1 LDRGYP
7 HIVVVDRYAPDLIG
21 HAVSSRREH
30 MGWRREVRD
39 RIAELE
45 HQRLRLEEQRRRARR
60 LGGPEGERLE
70 AELRAKVQEISHN
83 IDDLR
88 ASLG

>member
-1 LDRGYP
+1 
-7 HIVVVDRYAPDLIG
+7 
-21 HAVSSRREH
+21 
-30 MGWRREVRD
+30 MGWRREIRE

-45 HQRLRLEEQRRRARR
+45 QQRLRLEEERRRARR

-70 AELRAKVQEISHN
+70 AELSAKVQQISNH

-88 ASLG
+88 ASLE

>member
-1 LDRGYP
+1 
-7 HIVVVDRYAPDLIG
+7 
-21 HAVSSRREH
+21 
-30 MGWRREVRD
+30 MGWRREIRD

-45 HQRLRLEEQRRRARR
+45 QQRLKLETERRRARR

-70 AELRAKVQEISHN
+70 AQVRAKVQEISHH

>member
-1 LDRGYP
+1 
-7 HIVVVDRYAPDLIG
+7 
-21 HAVSSRREH
+21 
-30 MGWRREVRD
+30 MGWRRKIRD

-45 HQRLRLEEQRRRARR
+45 HQRLRLEQERRRARR

-70 AELRAKVQEISHN
+70 AELNAKLQEISNH

-88 ASLG
+88 ASLK

>member
-1 LDRGYP
+1 
-7 HIVVVDRYAPDLIG
+7 
-21 HAVSSRREH
+21 
-30 MGWRREVRD
+30 MGWRGEIRE

-45 HQRLRLEEQRRRARR
+45 HQRLRLEEQRRCGRR

-70 AELRAKVQEISHN
+70 AEAKERLQEISHH

-88 ASLG
+88 SSLE

>member
-1 LDRGYP
+1 
-7 HIVVVDRYAPDLIG
+7 
-21 HAVSSRREH
+21 
-30 MGWRREVRD
+30 MGWRGEIRE

-70 AELRAKVQEISHN
+70 AEAKERLQEISHH

-88 ASLG
+88 SSLE

>member
-1 LDRGYP
+1 
-7 HIVVVDRYAPDLIG
+7 
-21 HAVSSRREH
+21 

-45 HQRLRLEEQRRRARR
+45 QQRLRLEEQSRRARR
-60 LGGPEGERLE
+60 LGGPEGERLQ
-70 AELRAKVQEISHN
+70 AELRAKVQQISHH

-88 ASLG
+88 ASLR

>member
-1 LDRGYP
+1 
-7 HIVVVDRYAPDLIG
+7 
-21 HAVSSRREH
+21 
-30 MGWRREVRD
+30 MGWRGEIRD

-45 HQRLRLEEQRRRARR
+45 QQRLRLEEQSQSARR

-70 AELRAKVQEISHN
+70 ADLRAKLQEISHN

-88 ASLG
+88 ASLE

>member
-1 LDRGYP
+1 
-7 HIVVVDRYAPDLIG
+7 
-21 HAVSSRREH
+21 
-30 MGWRREVRD
+30 MGWRREIRE

-45 HQRLRLEEQRRRARR
+45 HQRLRLEQERRRARR

-70 AELRAKVQEISHN
+70 AEVRTKLQEISHY

>member
-1 LDRGYP
+1 
-7 HIVVVDRYAPDLIG
+7 
-21 HAVSSRREH
+21 
-30 MGWRREVRD
+30 MGWRGEIRE

-45 HQRLRLEEQRRRARR
+45 QQRLQLEEQRRRARR

-70 AELRAKVQEISHN
+70 ADLRAKVQEISHH

-88 ASLG
+88 ASLE

>member
-1 LDRGYP
+1 
-7 HIVVVDRYAPDLIG
+7 
-21 HAVSSRREH
+21 
-30 MGWRREVRD
+30 MGWRREIRE

-45 HQRLRLEEQRRRARR
+45 QQRLRLEAERRRARR

-70 AELRAKVQEISHN
+70 AEVRAKVQEISHY

-88 ASLG
+88 ASLE

>member
-1 LDRGYP
+1 
-7 HIVVVDRYAPDLIG
+7 
-21 HAVSSRREH
+21 
-30 MGWRREVRD
+30 MGWRREIRD

-45 HQRLRLEEQRRRARR
+45 QQRLRLEAERRRASR

-70 AELRAKVQEISHN
+70 AELGAKVQQISNH

>member
-1 LDRGYP
+1 
-7 HIVVVDRYAPDLIG
+7 
-21 HAVSSRREH
+21 
-30 MGWRREVRD
+30 MGWRREIRD

-45 HQRLRLEEQRRRARR
+45 HQRLRLEEERRRARR

-70 AELRAKVQEISHN
+70 AELRSKVQQISHH

-88 ASLG
+88 AALEWFSKKRGPCRGGGGEQRP

>member
-1 LDRGYP
+1 
-7 HIVVVDRYAPDLIG
+7 
-21 HAVSSRREH
+21 
-30 MGWRREVRD
+30 MGWRREIRD

-45 HQRLRLEEQRRRARR
+45 HQRLRLEEQSRSARR

-70 AELRAKVQEISHN
+70 AALRARVKEISHH

-88 ASLG
+88 ASLK

>member
-1 LDRGYP
+1 
-7 HIVVVDRYAPDLIG
+7 
-21 HAVSSRREH
+21 
-30 MGWRREVRD
+30 MGWRREIRE

-45 HQRLRLEEQRRRARR
+45 QQRLRLEAERRRASR
-60 LGGPEGERLE
+60 LDGPEGERLE
-70 AELRAKVQEISHN
+70 AELSAKVQQISNH

>member
-1 LDRGYP
+1 
-7 HIVVVDRYAPDLIG
+7 
-21 HAVSSRREH
+21 
-30 MGWRREVRD
+30 MGWKREIRD

-45 HQRLRLEEQRRRARR
+45 QQRMRLEEERRRVRR

-70 AELRAKVQEISHN
+70 AELSAKLQEISNH

-88 ASLG
+88 ASLK

>member
-1 LDRGYP
+1 
-7 HIVVVDRYAPDLIG
+7 
-21 HAVSSRREH
+21 
-30 MGWRREVRD
+30 MGWRREIRD

-45 HQRLRLEEQRRRARR
+45 QQRLRLEEERRRARR

-70 AELRAKVQEISHN
+70 AEAKERLQEISHH

>member
-1 LDRGYP
+1 
-7 HIVVVDRYAPDLIG
+7 
-21 HAVSSRREH
+21 
-30 MGWRREVRD
+30 MGWRGEIRD

-45 HQRLRLEEQRRRARR
+45 QQRLRLEEERRRARR

-70 AELRAKVQEISHN
+70 AELSAKVQQISHH

-88 ASLG
+88 TSLK